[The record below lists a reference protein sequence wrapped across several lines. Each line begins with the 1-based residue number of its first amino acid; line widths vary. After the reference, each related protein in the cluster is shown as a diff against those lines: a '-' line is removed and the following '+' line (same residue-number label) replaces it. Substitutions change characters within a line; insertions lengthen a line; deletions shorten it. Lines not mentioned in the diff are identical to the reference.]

1 MTRCKTKRGY
11 QRLGMKVKLVQ
22 PNWGTFEPKWNQ
34 RVGKYVVHNFIVLEK
49 FDTLNPCGGGEI
61 GEPVEIGLRE

>member
-1 MTRCKTKRGY
+1 
-11 QRLGMKVKLVQ
+11 MKVKLVQ